1 MKLSSK
7 LVVVTLFLCALHITA
22 QDYKFGKVSEEELA
36 EKYYDKDSSTVA
48 SVLFRELSIRY
59 EYIQSSGFKVVTD
72 VHERVKI
79 YKKEGFDYAT
89 VSEQLYKSDTGSE
102 KESFKSLK
110 AYTYNLV
117 AGKIEETKLKGSDTF
132 TEEVSKYY
140 NKEKFTLPNVKEG
153 SVIEYTYTLESP
165 FSYSIDEIVLQYDIP
180 IKKQEISIATPE
192 YFVFNPS
199 IKGYLNAIPKI
210 SRKSG
215 KITIQ
220 SKTRNLGNSGF
231 STTSTKFSSNSIDY
245 LINIASYSMMD
256 VPALK
261 EEPYVNNMNNYRA
274 TVNYELQYVQF
285 PQEPIKNYSTTW
297 DKVAETIYDSPN
309 FGKQLENSRYFKDEL
324 PIILADASNE
334 AEKMNAVFFYV
345 QQYMNWNGYYGKYT
359 DQGVKNAYKE
369 KTGNVADINLMLVAM
384 LKEAGLTS
392 YPVLVSTRNNGIP
405 IFPTREGFNYV
416 IASAEID
423 NEIVLLDATNKYAE
437 PDLLPNR
444 ALNWYGRLIK
454 EDGSSISIPL
464 SAKMQSQEVN
474 MIQATMEPNG
484 SLEGIM
490 RTIYSDYNAY
500 NYRNVNNEF
509 SEDAYLEK
517 LENKNSA
524 MEISNYS
531 IDHKND
537 LGKSIT
543 EKYEFTMDN
552 QADIIADK
560 IYFSPTL
567 FKTEKENPFKLD
579 QRDFPIDFGYPWT
592 EKLMINVKI
601 PEGYTVESIP
611 SAVALNLP
619 NNMGSFKY
627 IISTLNNVIKVVVST
642 ELNISIIATQD
653 YPALKEFYRL
663 LVEKETEKV
672 VLSKI

>member
-36 EKYYDKDSSTVA
+36 EKYYDRDSSTVA

-59 EYIQSSGFKVVTD
+59 VYIQSSGFKVVTD

-220 SKTRNLGNSGF
+220 SKTRNSGNSGF

-261 EEPYVNNMNNYRA
+261 EEPFVNNMNNYRSA
-274 TVNYELQYVQF
+274 IDYELQYVQF
-285 PQEPIKNYSTTW
+285 PQQPRKSYSTTW
-297 DKVAETIYDSPN
+297 DKVVETIYDSPN
-309 FGKQLENSRYFKDEL
+309 FGRQLENTRYFKEEL
-324 PIILADASNE
+324 PIILANTATEN
-334 AEKMNAVFFYV
+334 EKMNAVFFYV
-345 QQYMNWNGYYGKYT
+345 QKLMNWNGYYGKYT
-359 DQGVKNAYKE
+359 DQGVKNAFKE
-369 KTGNVADINLMLVAM
+369 KTGNVADINLLLVAM
-384 LKEAGLTS
+384 LKEAGLKA
-392 YPVLVSTRNNGIP
+392 YPVLVSTRNNGVP
-405 IFPTREGFNYV
+405 LFPTREGFNYV
-416 IASAEID
+416 IASAEIN

-437 PDLLPNR
+437 PDMIPKR
-444 ALNWYGRLIK
+444 ALNWFGRLIK
-454 EDGSSISIPL
+454 EDGSSTAIPL
-464 SAKMQSQEVN
+464 GAKMQSQETN
-474 MIQATMEPNG
+474 MIQASLQSDG
-484 SLEGIM
+484 SLDGVM

-500 NYRNVNNEF
+500 NYRNVNNEIGE
-509 SEDAYLEK
+509 EDYLDN
-517 LENKNSA
+517 LENKLSG
-524 MEISNYS
+524 MEISNFS
-531 IDHKND
+531 VENKKEE
-537 LGKSIT
+537 GKAVT
-543 EKYEFTMDN
+543 EKFEFFIEN
-552 QADIIADK
+552 QADVIGTK

-567 FKTEKENPFKLD
+567 FKTEKENPFKLAE
-579 QRDFPIDFGYPWT
+579 RNYPIDFGYPWVD
-592 EKLMINVKI
+592 KLMMAIEI
-601 PEGYTVESIP
+601 PEGFKIESMPEPIALSLP
-611 SAVALNLP
+611 KDMGAFSYNITSAEN
-619 NNMGSFKY
+619 K
-627 IISTLNNVIKVVVST
+627 
-642 ELNISIIATQD
+642 ISILVTTTMNSSIIGIQD
-653 YPALKEFYRL
+653 YTSLKEFYRL